1 MALHTDDFMTVLE
14 VLIAIGSGDV
24 EFPVVTKQFITGS
37 DVDIVT
43 VESNA
48 AQAAIRTATFEINI
62 ACIPVDML
70 CRGLRFKIDGENT
83 AVAFALLAAAYDG
96 GRNDFRES
104 DAHMS
109 VARCFLYNEIPS
121 SMNDLRIQ
129 RNSCCGQRR
138 SIE

>member
-43 VESNA
+43 VERNT

-83 AVAFALLAAAYDG
+83 AVAFALLAATYDG
-96 GRNDFRES
+96 GRDDFR
-104 DAHMS
+104 
-109 VARCFLYNEIPS
+109 
-121 SMNDLRIQ
+121 
-129 RNSCCGQRR
+129 
-138 SIE
+138 